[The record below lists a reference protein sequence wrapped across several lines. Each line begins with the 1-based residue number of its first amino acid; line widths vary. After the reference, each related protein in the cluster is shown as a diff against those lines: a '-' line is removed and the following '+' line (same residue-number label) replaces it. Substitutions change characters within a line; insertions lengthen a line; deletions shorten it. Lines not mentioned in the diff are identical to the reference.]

1 MRERIGMTT
10 DPIELDGHRG
20 MAAQK
25 ATEERR
31 HTAEVEADRAMLRQH
46 QDEME
51 GALCAGPAETWEQA
65 AEKARYL
72 ITLFAGTAEGRDPRH
87 RQLIEGALNDLRRLS
102 GKPATEPPVGSAN
115 S

>member
-1 MRERIGMTT
+1 MTT

-25 ATEERR
+25 ATEDRR
-31 HTAEVEADRAMLRQH
+31 HTAEVVADRAELRRH

-51 GALCAGPAETWEQA
+51 HALSAGPAATWEEA

-87 RQLIEGALNDLRRLS
+87 RQLIASALDDIQRLS
-102 GKPATEPPVGSAN
+102 GRPPT
-115 S
+115 

>member
-1 MRERIGMTT
+1 MTK
-10 DPIELDGHRG
+10 DPIELDVHRG

-31 HTAEVEADRAMLRQH
+31 HTAEVVADRATIRQH

-51 GALCAGPAETWEQA
+51 GALGAGPAATWKEL
-65 AEKARYL
+65 AEKAQYL

-87 RQLIEGALNDLRRLS
+87 QKLIASVLDDIQRLS
-102 GKPATEPPVGSAN
+102 AEPPPGTP
-115 S
+115 